1 MELIK
6 ITDRIS
12 YLPGEQRTDRPLLY
26 YIRGDRYSVAVDAGN
41 SRAHVELFYSALTA
55 AGLPLP
61 KLTVLTH
68 WHWDHTFGLPYIHG
82 ASIATAKTQEK
93 LREAAQ
99 WAWTREAM
107 DAREQTGEDIAF
119 CNGCIR
125 EEYADLSEIRVQPA
139 DMGIDSLMTL
149 DLGGVTLHLI
159 PTDSVH
165 SRDAMLI
172 WAPEEK
178 ALIAGDAECED
189 FYEGHGR
196 ANPERIAAY
205 VKLLDSFDFDFYCYG
220 HIPPVDRAGIL
231 REMAEMTEKYS
242 YEITAV
248 EEPDRRAAYAEAV
261 LHALPEWFGIP
272 ESTAAYIAESRRQ
285 PFWAALHGDEVWG
298 FIALQETSPA
308 AVELAVMGVR
318 PELHHSGMGRAL
330 FDAARAWAKAAGY
343 RMMQVKTVR
352 EGCYPCYDRT
362 NAFYRSLG
370 FAPLECFPTLWGERN
385 PCMVYVMEL

>member
-68 WHWDHTFGLPYIHG
+68 WHWDHTFGLPYLHG

-99 WAWTREAM
+99 WVWTREAM

-178 ALIAGDAECED
+178 TLIAGDAECED

-196 ANPERIAAY
+196 ANPERIATA
-205 VKLLDSFDFDFYCYG
+205 S
-220 HIPPVDRAGIL
+220 IL
-231 REMAEMTEKYS
+231 IFT
-242 YEITAV
+242 
-248 EEPDRRAAYAEAV
+248 
-261 LHALPEWFGIP
+261 
-272 ESTAAYIAESRRQ
+272 
-285 PFWAALHGDEVWG
+285 
-298 FIALQETSPA
+298 
-308 AVELAVMGVR
+308 VMGIFR
-318 PELHHSGMGRAL
+318 R
-330 FDAARAWAKAAGY
+330 
-343 RMMQVKTVR
+343 
-352 EGCYPCYDRT
+352 
-362 NAFYRSLG
+362 
-370 FAPLECFPTLWGERN
+370 
-385 PCMVYVMEL
+385 

>member
-107 DAREQTGEDIAF
+107 DARERTGEDIAF

-125 EEYADLSEIRVQPA
+125 EEYADLSEICVQPA
-139 DMGIDSLMTL
+139 DMGIDRLMAL

-231 REMAEMTEKYS
+231 REMAEMAEKYS

-261 LHALPEWFGIP
+261 LHAGISGEAGRSRISRYLNLLHAAIKGVGVFFSPMPSTYMPDSRRREARRVKSLSLETIQKPSTLPEYRMSIA
-272 ESTAAYIAESRRQ
+272 SMIIAES
-285 PFWAALHGDEVWG
+285 V
-298 FIALQETSPA
+298 
-308 AVELAVMGVR
+308 
-318 PELHHSGMGRAL
+318 
-330 FDAARAWAKAAGY
+330 
-343 RMMQVKTVR
+343 
-352 EGCYPCYDRT
+352 
-362 NAFYRSLG
+362 AFL
-370 FAPLECFPTLWGERN
+370 P
-385 PCMVYVMEL
+385 VV